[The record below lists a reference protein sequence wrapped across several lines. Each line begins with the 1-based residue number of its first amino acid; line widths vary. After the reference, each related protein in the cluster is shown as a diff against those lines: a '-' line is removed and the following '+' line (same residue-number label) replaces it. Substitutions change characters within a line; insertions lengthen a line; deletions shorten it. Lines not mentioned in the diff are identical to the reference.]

1 MGGGGGGGGDKNDMG
16 GGGAFTGDAYSKTY
30 KPSGSRR
37 AGAAFYNPTS
47 ASGPNDDYAQ
57 QQQQAQYAP
66 VQGQADR
73 VRNAERVESSI
84 MKLGSLFSQMATLVA
99 EQSETI
105 TRVEDD
111 VEAGLMD
118 TIEASKSM
126 QDFYD
131 VTKGNRGLI
140 MKVFALLVFFIFLFL
155 WWT

>member
-1 MGGGGGGGGDKNDMG
+1 
-16 GGGAFTGDAYSKTY
+16 
-30 KPSGSRR
+30 
-37 AGAAFYNPTS
+37 
-47 ASGPNDDYAQ
+47 
-57 QQQQAQYAP
+57 
-66 VQGQADR
+66 

-84 MKLGSLFSQMATLVA
+84 MKLGSLFSQMATMVA

-140 MKVFALLVFFIFLFL
+140 LKVFALLIFFIFLFL